1 MKRARKKQNQENSIK
16 REEMIKNRRIFIVL
30 LFSYLFYIQLEFF
43 SFGFLTSQ
51 VFYLQQLNDLWQ
63 GPLMQ
68 AGIFLAIVFFV
79 LWGFL
84 YDRHNRKRLL
94 SVAAFLFGTTSVLL
108 GVAPTYATYI
118 FSFTAINISRA
129 SQPGIIAL
137 VGDYFSPK
145 LRGRII
151 GLFLST
157 QPLALILVLFL
168 VPLIEPALSFRYIYL
183 IFGAVGF
190 LFALMIFLWLGEPKR
205 GAKEPALAQIQMTG
219 VYLFDW
225 ENAKG
230 FLRRPCMLYI
240 YALSFFAVFPWSVN
254 LFWIHRYLTH
264 AWGLPELII
273 NLSLLPAIL
282 TLAAGYF
289 LGGFLGDLLFTRW
302 RTGRIWVLM
311 IGLVLPA
318 VFFYFSM
325 QTSGSLNTGFIALMT
340 IMGLFTSFTWPNIIA
355 AIFDVTLPEI
365 RATAVGFML
374 MLQAFGLIFSSNIVS
389 FLQTRIELDQAI
401 ISVALSGW
409 LISLPIAAALLISI
423 PRGIEKL
430 RRHMAYRSHLEA
442 RLTAQEK

>member
-1 MKRARKKQNQENSIK
+1 
-16 REEMIKNRRIFIVL
+16 MIKKRRIFIVL
-30 LFSYLFYIQLEFF
+30 LLTFLFFHQLDFF
-43 SFGFLTSQ
+43 LLGFLSSQ
-51 VFYLQQLNDLWQ
+51 IFYLQKLNDLWQ
-63 GPLMQ
+63 EPLMY
-68 AGIFLAIVFFV
+68 AGLFLGIIFFV

-84 YDRHNRKRLL
+84 YDRHNRKKLIT
-94 SVAAFLFGTTSVLL
+94 VAAFLFGTTSVLL
-108 GVAPTYATYI
+108 GIAPTYATFI
-118 FSFTAINISRA
+118 FSFTAGNISRA
-129 SQPGIIAL
+129 SQPGIFAL
-137 VGDYFSPK
+137 VSDYFSPK
-145 LRGRII
+145 HRGRII

-157 QPLALILVLFL
+157 QPFALTLVLFL
-168 VPLIEPALSFRYIYL
+168 VLLIEPTLIFRYIYL
-183 IFGAVGF
+183 ILSAVGF
-190 LFALMIFLWLGEPKR
+190 LFAVMIFLWLGEPKR

-230 FLRRPCMLYI
+230 CLRSPCMLYI

-254 LFWIHRYLTH
+254 LFWMHRYLTY

-282 TLAAGYF
+282 TLAAGYL
-289 LGGFLGDLLFTRW
+289 LGGFLGDLFFARW
-302 RTGRIWVLM
+302 RTGRILVLM
-311 IGLVLPA
+311 IGLVFPA

-325 QTSGSLNTGFIALMT
+325 QTTGSLNTGFIALMA

-374 MLQAFGLIFSSNIVS
+374 MLQAFGLILSSNIVS